1 MSVTEK
7 MSGTPNHTTHSSS
20 GNQWYSRAAGG
31 VVRVESYSTPLDW
44 SRPDIASKQ
53 KPGVGTGFFVPL
65 DERATSGGWVAI
77 LTCSH
82 VLTGSLRD
90 QISIVFP
97 KVGRQRWQTA
107 FVHKLCPRYDLGII
121 AFKVPTDNQEIK
133 SAIQPLPLLRAQTT
147 SLVGEQVSAFG
158 YPLGQPSLKYTS
170 GEYSGFAANGFI
182 QTNCDINPGNSGGP
196 LMLARTGEVIGVN
209 AMTMGGMFVSGVH
222 YAVPIQLYSR
232 MAKQL
237 LSNAEPRV
245 VVPHSLGFCYHAA
258 TEAMLRKNSVE
269 LSQSISGG
277 AQPGGVYVYHLFQ
290 ESPLRKAGMVP
301 GSIITRIKLPN
312 KEWQA
317 LDRFGDLKT
326 EWNGEQRVSIQHVL
340 ARVDLGEPVQ
350 IEFSHSGTTKQI
362 TTTQAPLEP
371 GSLCTMAPPFG
382 DKPEYVLF
390 GGLCVM
396 ALRANHAE
404 LFPELFEA
412 MSTRSR
418 EVEVLVVSAVMPGYT
433 QAIPFRTGNLIE
445 TVNGHGTARKAL
457 DPSFQG
463 ERVNTADKYRKA
475 LMDTTDGYITITC
488 TNGHVYVL
496 STKEALERERALAQV
511 YTTDAE
517 IMAWLQ
523 RAVSQ

>member
-1 MSVTEK
+1 
-7 MSGTPNHTTHSSS
+7 
-20 GNQWYSRAAGG
+20 
-31 VVRVESYSTPLDW
+31 
-44 SRPDIASKQ
+44 
-53 KPGVGTGFFVPL
+53 
-65 DERATSGGWVAI
+65 
-77 LTCSH
+77 

-121 AFKVPTDNQEIK
+121 AFKVPTNNQEIR

-196 LMLARTGEVIGVN
+196 LVLARTGEVIGVN
-209 AMTMGGMFVSGVH
+209 AMTMGGMFVSGIH

-237 LSNAEPRV
+237 LSSAEPRI

-258 TEAMLRKNSVE
+258 TEAMLQKNSVE

-290 ESPLRKAGMVP
+290 QSPLRKAGLMP

-312 KEWQA
+312 NEWQA

-350 IEFSHSGTTKQI
+350 IEFSYNRKTEQI
-362 TTTQAPLEP
+362 TTTQAPVEP
-371 GSLCTMAPPFG
+371 GSLCMMAPPFG
-382 DKPEYVLF
+382 NKPDYVLF

-396 ALRANHAE
+396 ALRANHLQ
-404 LFPELFEA
+404 LFPRLFEA

-418 EVEVLVVSAVMPGYT
+418 EVDVLVVSAVMPGYT
-433 QAIPFRTGNLIE
+433 QAIPFRAGDLIE

-457 DPSFQG
+457 DPSFKG
-463 ERVNTADKYRKA
+463 ERVDTADKYRNA
-475 LMDTTDGYITITC
+475 LMGSNDGYITMTC
-488 TNGHVYVL
+488 TNGHVYIL
-496 STKEALERERALAQV
+496 STKEALERESALAQV

-517 IMAWLQ
+517 IMKWLQ
-523 RAVSQ
+523 RAESQ